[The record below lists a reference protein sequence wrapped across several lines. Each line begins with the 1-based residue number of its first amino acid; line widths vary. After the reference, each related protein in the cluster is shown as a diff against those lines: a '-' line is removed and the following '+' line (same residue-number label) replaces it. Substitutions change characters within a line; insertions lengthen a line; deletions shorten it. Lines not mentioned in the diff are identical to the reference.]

1 MKRFVQSM
9 VGLGLARMLMDLLLP
24 EGDSRR
30 YADLGAGLC
39 MLLCMLR
46 TVFSLLRG
54 IM

>member
-1 MKRFVQSM
+1 MRSFLQSI

-39 MLLCMLR
+39 MTLCMLR
-46 TVFSLLRG
+46 ALLALLRG
-54 IM
+54 IQ